1 MPQGEKTM
9 PNIKKLAAAIALS
22 TALTGGVVGVGA
34 MTSAAAAGT
43 TVAAGTSTFA
53 NGGGHWGWGHRRCAP
68 WEHRLNRTKI
78 RINNHT
84 GHVRYRRVNG
94 CAKIRHA
101 ESFLHGGHHGNW

>member
-9 PNIKKLAAAIALS
+9 PNIKKLAAAMALS

-53 NGGGHWGWGHRRCAP
+53 NGGGALGVGPPPLRAVGAPPEPHQDSDQPPHRAREVP
-68 WEHRLNRTKI
+68 QGERLRQDPP
-78 RINNHT
+78 R
-84 GHVRYRRVNG
+84 
-94 CAKIRHA
+94 
-101 ESFLHGGHHGNW
+101 

>member
-1 MPQGEKTM
+1 M

-22 TALTGGVVGVGA
+22 TALTGGVLGVGA

-43 TVAAGTSTFA
+43 TTVA
-53 NGGGHWGWGHRRCAP
+53 NGGGDWGWGGHHGHHCAP

-78 RINNHT
+78 RINHHT

-101 ESFLHGGHHGNW
+101 ESFLHGGHHGHGHHDW